1 MEKTMPV
8 QSRRPRIC
16 LLLMGG
22 STLNGMRELGFT
34 ISGQSESGRTNLIP
48 EAKFIA
54 DTETIAVTHEQSTAF
69 IPEVHWP
76 MLAKAIAANYK
87 RFDGFVVIHGKDT
100 IISTACGMAFML
112 QNLGKPVIFTGSS
125 YHASDRVL
133 QAKYRQVIEHNLT
146 TDTKLNILNA
156 IVAATLDLAE
166 VALVFD
172 EHIISATCA
181 KRFRELS
188 RNIFKSFTLPPLG
201 KIGPDS
207 TVYSHARKR
216 HKKPLIYTDQLNW
229 KVACLTAFQGM
240 PPESFDAFRQLG
252 YEGFVLSAFGVG
264 TYPRESHNNWGPKL
278 DELVEQKVPITFVST
293 TPDGLIDL
301 TLYEYQQELE
311 KKGLI
316 SGHSMTRDAAY
327 AKLMWA
333 MGQTHDLK
341 KIKRLM
347 ETNLIGELPTV

>member
-1 MEKTMPV
+1 MPA

-34 ISGQSESGRTNLIP
+34 INNKTDSGRTYLIP
-48 EAKFIA
+48 EVQFIA
-54 DTETIAVTHEQSTAF
+54 DTETIAITHEQSTSF

-76 MLAKAIAANYK
+76 MLAEAIATNYK
-87 RFDGFVVIHGKDT
+87 KFDGFVVIHGKDT
-100 IISTACGMAFML
+100 ILSTACGMAFML

-133 QAKYRQVIEHNLT
+133 QAKYRQVIEHNLS

-156 IVAATLDLAE
+156 IVAATLDMAE

-172 EHIISATCA
+172 ENIISATCA

-201 KIGPDS
+201 KIGPNS
-207 TVYSHARKR
+207 VVYGHARKR
-216 HKKPLIYTDQLNW
+216 HNKPLHYTDKLNW

-240 PPESFDAFRQLG
+240 PPEAFDAYRQLG

-264 TYPRESHNNWGPKL
+264 TYPRESHNNWEPKL
-278 DELVEQKVPITFVST
+278 SALIKEKVPVTFVST

-301 TLYEYQQELE
+301 ALYEYQQGLE

-327 AKLMWA
+327 AKLMWT
-333 MGQTHDLK
+333 MGQTSDMK

-347 ETNLIGELPTV
+347 ETNILGELPTV